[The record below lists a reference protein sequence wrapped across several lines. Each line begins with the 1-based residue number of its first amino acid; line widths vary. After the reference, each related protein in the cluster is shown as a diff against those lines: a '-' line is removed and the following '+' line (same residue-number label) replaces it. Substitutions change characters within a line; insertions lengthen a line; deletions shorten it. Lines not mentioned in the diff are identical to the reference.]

1 MKMIVGGA
9 CQGKVRFAC
18 DWLDLDR
25 ADIINGSTCD
35 FDEAFSASVIKYYH
49 KLVARLLAEGVDPVA
64 FTKKLCEQN
73 KDAVIIIDEVGCGI
87 VPIEKEAR
95 LRREA
100 IGRCG
105 CIIAAASDTVVRVI
119 CGISNYLKGAP
130 HED

>member
-9 CQGKVRFAC
+9 CQGKLRFAC
-18 DWLDLDR
+18 EWLNIDR
-25 ADIINGSTCD
+25 EDMINGSTCD
-35 FDEAFSASVIKYYH
+35 FDEVFSASVVKKYH

-119 CGISNYLKGAP
+119 CGIPSYLKGAP
-130 HED
+130 NED